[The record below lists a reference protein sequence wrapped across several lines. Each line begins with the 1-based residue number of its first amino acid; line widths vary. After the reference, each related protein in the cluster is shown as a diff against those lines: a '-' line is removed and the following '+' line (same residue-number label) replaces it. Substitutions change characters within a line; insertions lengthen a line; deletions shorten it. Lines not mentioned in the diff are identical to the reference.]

1 MPLAEGY
8 QADRLLMRLL
18 YLDMDEILSGGQDD
32 LPASPSS
39 TLLLT
44 HISSEWAN
52 TKESLTNLI
61 IGHERWT
68 RR

>member
-8 QADRLLMRLL
+8 QADRLLMWLP
-18 YLDMDEILSGGQDD
+18 YLGMGEILSGGQDD

-44 HISSEWAN
+44 HISSESPN
-52 TKESLTNLI
+52 IKESLTNLI
-61 IGHERWT
+61 IGHEGWT

>member
-8 QADRLLMRLL
+8 QVYRLLMRLL
-18 YLDMDEILSGGQDD
+18 CLGMDEILSDGQDD

-44 HISSEWAN
+44 HISSDSAN

>member
-8 QADRLLMRLL
+8 QIDRLLTRLFCL
-18 YLDMDEILSGGQDD
+18 GMDEILSDEQDD

-44 HISSEWAN
+44 HISSESPN

-61 IGHERWT
+61 IGHEGWT

>member
-8 QADRLLMRLL
+8 QVYRLLMRLL
-18 YLDMDEILSGGQDD
+18 YLGMDEILSGGQDD
-32 LPASPSS
+32 WPASPSS

-44 HISSEWAN
+44 HISSESVD

-61 IGHERWT
+61 IGHEGWT

>member
-1 MPLAEGY
+1 MPLEEDY

-18 YLDMDEILSGGQDD
+18 CLDMDEILSDGRDD

-44 HISSEWAN
+44 HISSESCN

-61 IGHERWT
+61 IGHEGWA